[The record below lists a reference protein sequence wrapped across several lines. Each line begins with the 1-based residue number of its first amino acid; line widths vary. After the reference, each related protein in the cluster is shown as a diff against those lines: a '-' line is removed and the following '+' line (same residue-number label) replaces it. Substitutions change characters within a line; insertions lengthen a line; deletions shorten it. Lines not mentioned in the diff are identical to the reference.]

1 MSHPAIRFR
10 NAACIFGILALFS
23 FACTAAKD
31 SDDYRKIA
39 TEKATLEEQI
49 RLREQEIEEITG
61 SIGKID
67 SNLMEISKHVE
78 VMDGVKLR
86 ELIKKPGEIDLMI
99 TEIGD
104 YVKENNEMV
113 AKLDKKVRESTT
125 VNESLKKMIEM
136 KNQQVVDKETQI
148 GDLLVSIEKMQGEF
162 KGAISQRDSVI
173 SNVRKEMNQTKTE
186 LTTTQETVK
195 AQENTLNTVFVTFGT
210 KQELAQ
216 KGVIQG
222 SKMTLSNQ
230 LEDDDFKAVGMQGFE
245 EVDMGITKRQKVV
258 TSHPTDSYYFVKT
271 DGRTFLKIVDGKKF
285 WSVSKY
291 LVVVIDF

>member
-1 MSHPAIRFR
+1 MTEPIIRFR
-10 NAACIFGILALFS
+10 NAALSFGLLTLLCLS
-23 FACTAAKD
+23 CTAAKD
-31 SDDYRKIA
+31 SDDYRQIA

-49 RLREQEIEEITG
+49 RVRELEIEEITG
-61 SIGKID
+61 SISRID
-67 SNLMEISKHVE
+67 SNLMEISKNVE

-136 KNQQVVDKETQI
+136 KNRQVLEKEAQI
-148 GDLLVSIEKMQGEF
+148 TDLLVSIEKMQGEF

-173 SNVRKEMNQTKTE
+173 SNVRKEMTQAKTE

-230 LEDDDFKAVGMQGFE
+230 LENDDFKAVAMQGLDE
-245 EVDMGITKRQKVV
+245 MDMGVTKRQKVV

-271 DGRTFLKIVDGKKF
+271 DGRTYLKIVDGKKF
-285 WSVSKY
+285 WSVSKH
-291 LVVVIDF
+291 LVIVIDY

>member
-148 GDLLVSIEKMQGEF
+148 RDLLVSIEKMQGDF

-195 AQENTLNTVFVTFGT
+195 AQENTRKDWRNIATFQCFT
-210 KQELAQ
+210 K
-216 KGVIQG
+216 KP
-222 SKMTLSNQ
+222 
-230 LEDDDFKAVGMQGFE
+230 F
-245 EVDMGITKRQKVV
+245 
-258 TSHPTDSYYFVKT
+258 HSYENNNPFPVYP
-271 DGRTFLKIVDGKKF
+271 
-285 WSVSKY
+285 
-291 LVVVIDF
+291 

>member
-1 MSHPAIRFR
+1 MTHRTMHTR
-10 NAACIFGILALFS
+10 NAAVLFCATIVLS
-23 FACTAAKD
+23 FACTAARD
-31 SDDYRKIA
+31 SEDYRQIA

-67 SNLMEISKHVE
+67 SNLMEISRHVE

-104 YVKENNEMV
+104 YVKQNNEMV
-113 AKLDKKVRESTT
+113 AKLDKKVRESKT
-125 VNESLKKMIEM
+125 VNESLKRMIEM
-136 KNQQVVDKETQI
+136 KNQQVLDKEAQI
-148 GDLLVSIEKMQGEF
+148 RDLLVSIEKMQGEF

-173 SNVRKEMNQTKTE
+173 SNVRREMSQTKTE

-222 SKMTLSNQ
+222 SKLTLSNQ
-230 LEDDDFKAVGMQGFE
+230 LEEADFKAVGMQDLE